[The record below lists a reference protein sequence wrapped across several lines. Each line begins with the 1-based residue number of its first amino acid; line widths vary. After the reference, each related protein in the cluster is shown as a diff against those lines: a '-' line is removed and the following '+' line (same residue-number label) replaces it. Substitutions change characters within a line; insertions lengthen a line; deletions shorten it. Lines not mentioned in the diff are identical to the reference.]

1 VFILVF
7 VFHSSLYQLKPYF
20 LVGTTKK
27 MNLWCCGPGKEHA
40 LLISNH
46 RSDIDWL
53 VGWIMAQ
60 VSPSLSCLSLPLHEF
75 AS

>member
-1 VFILVF
+1 VDPFMQVRVYADLSTWN
-7 VFHSSLYQLKPYF
+7 H
-20 LVGTTKK
+20 
-27 MNLWCCGPGKEHA
+27 MGKEHA